1 MLWPVIEEVSM
12 KNDPFMSFIYYF
24 AASTDTS
31 LCKSA
36 FVPMINF
43 NA

>member
-1 MLWPVIEEVSM
+1 MFWPVIEEVSM

-24 AASTDTS
+24 ASSTDAS
-31 LCKSA
+31 LYKSA

-43 NA
+43 SA